1 MFPKI
6 HVIFSSSQ
14 EAAAES
20 LSTKPK
26 ATGATSCSI
35 SGASVTWLVLYYG
48 HLGGVLSWA
57 SEFSVSNHSSVR
69 FISVL
74 FEKYGKRF
82 AFMVSYCVDKTVL
95 DLRSGFASFTSGTT
109 GQVQVS
115 FAFQRSQQQNP
126 FKDRS
131 GITSLCMLVNR
142 KSDFVILRWYG
153 LKVLNS

>member
-1 MFPKI
+1 M
-6 HVIFSSSQ
+6 
-14 EAAAES
+14 
-20 LSTKPK
+20 
-26 ATGATSCSI
+26 
-35 SGASVTWLVLYYG
+35 
-48 HLGGVLSWA
+48 
-57 SEFSVSNHSSVR
+57 SNHSSVR

-131 GITSLCMLVNR
+131 GIYNQPVHACKPQIRFCYFKVIWTESVKQLVR
-142 KSDFVILRWYG
+142 IT
-153 LKVLNS
+153 VLF